1 MMNLSGWLA
10 GWCSGFAAYMAV
22 MLVIHWVRERQRH
35 KRFLAEME
43 RMEADIRERSR
54 GFRAAWRRGR

>member
-1 MMNLSGWLA
+1 MNFSGWLA

-22 MLVIHWVRERQRH
+22 MLVIHWVRERQR
-35 KRFLAEME
+35 RRWFRAEME
-43 RMEADIRERSR
+43 RMEADVRERSR